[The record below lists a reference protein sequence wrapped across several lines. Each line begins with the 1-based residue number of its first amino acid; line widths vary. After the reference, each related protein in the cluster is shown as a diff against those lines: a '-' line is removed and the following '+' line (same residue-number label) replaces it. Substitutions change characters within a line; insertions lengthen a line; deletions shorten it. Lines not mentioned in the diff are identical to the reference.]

1 MASTTPGRTAM
12 SGAEPAP
19 EPSGGVFG
27 RSPLILPGDVKPAGT
42 GVATTTAANANLRT
56 APILPLASRLGREF
70 GKRLISRRGLLVLLP
85 AFLALPL
92 SIAIALMLPS
102 ASKPPV
108 RTAEINI
115 EQLTPPQRHAEL
127 GIEPVQP
134 VTSAKP
140 RLSARTHAVPSS
152 RRNPGPQAPLPCLRR
167 SC

>member
-1 MASTTPGRTAM
+1 MRR
-12 SGAEPAP
+12 AEPAP
-19 EPSGGVFG
+19 EPSRGDFG
-27 RSPLILPGDVKPAGT
+27 RSPLILPGDATPAGT
-42 GVATTTAANANLRT
+42 GVATTTAANANLQT
-56 APILPLASRLGREF
+56 APILPLASRLGR
-70 GKRLISRRGLLVLLP
+70 GKRLISRRGLFVLLP

-102 ASKPPV
+102 ASTPPV
-108 RTAEINI
+108 RTAEIHI

>member
-1 MASTTPGRTAM
+1 MRR
-12 SGAEPAP
+12 AEPAP
-19 EPSGGVFG
+19 EPSGGDFS
-27 RSPLILPGDVKPAGT
+27 RSPLILPGDPEPAGAK
-42 GVATTTAANANLRT
+42 VAATTAANANRPT
-56 APILPLASRLGREF
+56 ARILPMASRLGRAC
-70 GKRLISRRGLLVLLP
+70 GKRLLSRRGLLVLLP

-102 ASKPPV
+102 ASTSPV
-108 RTAEINI
+108 RTAEIHI
-115 EQLTPPQRHAEL
+115 EELTPAQRHAEL

-152 RRNPGPQAPLPCLRR
+152 RRNPGPAAPLPCLRR

>member
-1 MASTTPGRTAM
+1 MRR
-12 SGAEPAP
+12 AEPAP
-19 EPSGGVFG
+19 EPSGGDFG
-27 RSPLILPGDVKPAGT
+27 RASLISPADPEPAGT
-42 GVATTTAANANLRT
+42 VVTTAANANLRT
-56 APILPLASRLGREF
+56 APSLPLGRRLGRAS

-92 SIAIALMLPS
+92 SIAIALMLPT
-102 ASKPPV
+102 ASGPPV
-108 RTAEINI
+108 RTAQIHI
-115 EQLTPPQRHAEL
+115 ELLTPPQRHAEL

-152 RRNPGPQAPLPCLRR
+152 RRNAGPQAPLPCRRR

>member
-1 MASTTPGRTAM
+1 MRR
-12 SGAEPAP
+12 AEPAP
-19 EPSGGVFG
+19 EPSGGDFS
-27 RSPLILPGDVKPAGT
+27 RSPLILPGDPK
-42 GVATTTAANANLRT
+42 
-56 APILPLASRLGREF
+56 LG
-70 GKRLISRRGLLVLLP
+70 GKRLLSRRGLLVLLP

-102 ASKPPV
+102 ASTPPV
-108 RTAEINI
+108 RTAEIHI

-152 RRNPGPQAPLPCLRR
+152 RRNPGPAAPLPCLRR